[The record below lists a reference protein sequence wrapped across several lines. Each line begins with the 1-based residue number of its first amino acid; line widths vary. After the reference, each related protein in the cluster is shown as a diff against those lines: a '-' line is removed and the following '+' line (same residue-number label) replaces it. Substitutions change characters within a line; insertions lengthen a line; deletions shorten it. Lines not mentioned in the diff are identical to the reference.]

1 VLTAV
6 AATVALMALAAGG
19 YALYHNQTTEISH
32 LKNQRQ
38 NLQATNT
45 ALSSQLTTMRG
56 KLRRANLKPT
66 NTTKGLLLAKRN
78 LTKLRKDVAA
88 ANERADNVAAAN
100 ERADA
105 NYSAGYSTGNDQGY
119 SSGRSAGLVAG
130 SDSLLCSD
138 DPDVTWLPYC
148 N

>member
-1 VLTAV
+1 
-6 AATVALMALAAGG
+6 
-19 YALYHNQTTEISH
+19 
-32 LKNQRQ
+32 
-38 NLQATNT
+38 
-45 ALSSQLTTMRG
+45 MRG
-56 KLRRANLKPT
+56 KLRRANLKLT

-78 LTKLRKDVAA
+78 LTKLRKD
-88 ANERADNVAAAN
+88 VAAAN